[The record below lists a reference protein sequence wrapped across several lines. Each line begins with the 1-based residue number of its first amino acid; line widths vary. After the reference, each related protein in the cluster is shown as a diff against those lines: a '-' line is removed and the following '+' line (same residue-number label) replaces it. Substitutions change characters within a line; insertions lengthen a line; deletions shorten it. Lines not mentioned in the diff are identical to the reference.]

1 MDEGKT
7 WEILK
12 DQASHTKQLQLLG
25 RFPRPISLK
34 FHFSAH
40 EWSTSNSSQKCCLS
54 LLPLNLQSEFLPFAL
69 NCSVFSLGLEVFAAC
84 LNQLYTGRLFYCYM
98 LDESMFHFG
107 GVGSVLW
114 LLFCLQ

>member
-25 RFPRPISLK
+25 HFPRPISLK

-69 NCSVFSLGLEVFAAC
+69 NCSVFSFKVIVYLFYWSPY
-84 LNQLYTGRLFYCYM
+84 YTG
-98 LDESMFHFG
+98 
-107 GVGSVLW
+107 
-114 LLFCLQ
+114 